1 MAFKGVLPSD
11 LWYKY
16 DTHDG
21 MDRLKLDLE
30 IAAEINSLISE
41 AHADAKNTSTAKAGD
56 AAGAVKRKNQRRE
69 QRKKE
74 KVNTVHNSEEEQPL
88 SNTDDF
94 FSIVERAGVPVRR
107 VSGDER

>member
-16 DTHDG
+16 DSDDG
-21 MDRLKLDLE
+21 MDRLLLDLE
-30 IAAEINSLISE
+30 VANEINSLIN
-41 AHADAKNTSTAKAGD
+41 DATNKSNTSAKASD
-56 AAGAVKRKNQRRE
+56 ASGAVKRRNERRKA
-69 QRKKE
+69 RGN
-74 KVNTVHNSEEEQPL
+74 NTDVPQQEEHL

>member
-16 DTHDG
+16 DTDDG

-30 IAAEINSLISE
+30 IAQEINSLISE
-41 AHADAKNTSTAKAGD
+41 AHSQSSTSAKASD
-56 AAGAVKRKNQRRE
+56 AAGAVKRRNERRKARE
-69 QRKKE
+69 N
-74 KVNTVHNSEEEQPL
+74 NTTIPQDEPL

-94 FSIVERAGVPVRR
+94 FSIVEKAGVPVRR
-107 VSGDER
+107 VSGDEK

>member
-16 DTHDG
+16 DNDDG
-21 MDRLKLDLE
+21 MDRLLLDME
-30 IAAEINSLISE
+30 IANEINSLISE
-41 AHADAKNTSTAKAGD
+41 AHNTSSSSAKASD
-56 AAGAVKRKNQRRE
+56 ASGAVKRRNERRKARAKNTDVPQ
-69 QRKKE
+69 Q
-74 KVNTVHNSEEEQPL
+74 EEHL

>member
-21 MDRLKLDLE
+21 MERLKLDLE
-30 IAAEINSLISE
+30 IAQEINSLISE
-41 AHADAKNTSTAKAGD
+41 AHSQSSTSAKASD
-56 AAGAVKRKNQRRE
+56 AAGAVKRRNERRKARE
-69 QRKKE
+69 SGTPIPQDE
-74 KVNTVHNSEEEQPL
+74 PL

-94 FSIVERAGVPVRR
+94 FSIVEKAGVPVRR